1 MASGNDN
8 MRAAR
13 ETYSGFVGMF
23 KWGAVACAVA
33 AAGVVFL
40 IA

>member
-1 MASGNDN
+1 MASGKDN

-13 ETYSGFVGMF
+13 ETYSGFIELF
-23 KWGAVACAVA
+23 KWGAIVSAIA
-33 AAGVVFL
+33 AAGVIFL